1 MGTLV
6 GAFLVPHNPVMYVAP
21 EAPPQAQRD
30 AVHAAFRTCSERL
43 AALRPTTVI
52 IVGCDHYMLFGP
64 QCLPSYL
71 IAVGDID
78 GPLDQLPGL
87 RRGQLH
93 NNEALAEH
101 IADHGKFH
109 GFDWAVA
116 RAFTVD
122 HAISIPQQL
131 IVEPLRA
138 AGADVRTIPVY
149 LACSVDPY
157 IKMARAAALGAQIRD
172 AVAAFPDD
180 ERVVIIGSG
189 GISHWVG
196 SAQMGRVNETFDRE
210 VIGYALAGDLAGLC
224 GLSDQYILEHGG
236 EGGMEI
242 RNFACAMGA
251 VPGARGELLCYEA
264 VPAWVTGLGFVQ
276 LHVEQTP

>member
-1 MGTLV
+1 MGKIV
-6 GAFLVPHNPVMYVAP
+6 GAFLVPHDPVMYVAP

-30 AVHAAFRTCSERL
+30 TVWGAYKTCAERL
-43 AALRPTTVI
+43 KALEPTTVI

-64 QCLPSYL
+64 HCLPSYL
-71 IAVGDID
+71 IATGDID
-78 GPLDQLPGL
+78 GPIDPLPGL
-87 RRGQLH
+87 KRTVLQ
-93 NNEALAEH
+93 NNEALASH
-101 IADHGKFH
+101 IANHGKDN

-131 IVEPLRA
+131 IIDPLRA
-138 AGADVRTIPVY
+138 EGLNVKTIPVY
-149 LACSVDPY
+149 LACGVDPY
-157 IKMARAAALGAQIRD
+157 IKFKRAAELGAQIRK
-172 AVAAFPDD
+172 AVEAFPEN

-196 SAQMGRVNETFDRE
+196 SAQMGRVNEAFDRE
-210 VIGYALAGDLAGLC
+210 VIDYALTGNLDGLC
-224 GLSDQYILEHGG
+224 SLTDAYILENGG

-242 RNFACAMGA
+242 RNYACAMGA
-251 VPGARGELLCYEA
+251 VPGARGELLAYEA

-276 LHVEQTP
+276 LHLD